1 MRKDSVNISEA
12 ELEIMKVLW
21 SSQKP
26 VTAQDVSGILENKA
40 WKYSTIATLFSRLV
54 EKGAVSYEKKGRF
67 FYYTPLISE
76 KEYQQVQTKNFV
88 SKLYNGSVKNLVA
101 ALFENQQ
108 MSEQDIEE
116 LKKRFDL

>member
-1 MRKDSVNISEA
+1 MRKDCVNISEA

-88 SKLYNGSVKNLVA
+88 SKLYNGSVKNLVVS
-101 ALFENQQ
+101 LFENQQ
-108 MSEQDIEE
+108 VSEQDLEE